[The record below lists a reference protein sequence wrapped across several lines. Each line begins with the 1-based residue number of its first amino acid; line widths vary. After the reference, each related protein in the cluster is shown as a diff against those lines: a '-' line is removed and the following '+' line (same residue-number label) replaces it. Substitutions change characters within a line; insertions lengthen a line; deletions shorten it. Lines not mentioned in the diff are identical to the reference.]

1 MSENLDAKP
10 IDAKARREDYPCGTE
25 WDAPPKATEPYE
37 MVEHETPPPRAFA
50 VERRALLQLEEDP

>member
-10 IDAKARREDYPCGTE
+10 IDAMAQREDYPCGIE
-25 WDAPPKATEPYE
+25 WDVPPKATEPYE

-50 VERRALLQLEEDP
+50 LARRAMLQLEEDP